1 MNDNQRPHFW
11 IPDQEVERVPKKPRG
26 RDKTRDIVHSEHGA
40 KLSQGLQTVK
50 QTLETTQN
58 DDSLR
63 DVDLYVFKVELLKKR
78 KFKTD
83 PIFFLKTV

>member
-63 DVDLYVFKVELLKKR
+63 DVDL
-78 KFKTD
+78 
-83 PIFFLKTV
+83 